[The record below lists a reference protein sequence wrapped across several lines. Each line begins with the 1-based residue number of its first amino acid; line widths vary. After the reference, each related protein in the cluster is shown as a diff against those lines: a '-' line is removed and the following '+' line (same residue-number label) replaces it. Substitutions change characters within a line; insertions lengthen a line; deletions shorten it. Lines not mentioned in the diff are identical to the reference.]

1 MGPLSLLV
9 VLVATQMSSA
19 QVREED
25 QGGTMR
31 KTMDDLNKLSNEG
44 RPCPILQIAKLL
56 ANCSY

>member
-1 MGPLSLLV
+1 
-9 VLVATQMSSA
+9 VAGQLSSA

-44 RPCPILQIAKLL
+44 KDKSFV
-56 ANCSY
+56 ANK